1 MTQRRF
7 VLQSF
12 TSLVDQAWLSAI
24 NLFLGLALIRLAT
37 KDAYGIYAQL
47 FVGALFV
54 ASMME
59 SIIVNPLTT
68 LAPRKKDAT
77 RNRLISELS
86 QFQRVLGLALSI
98 ATAAICFGV
107 LYGFGYSNSLL
118 IAITFGAFVYTNS
131 IREFGRS
138 VGFIAGNTTQVLKGD
153 LVYGGCLIAGV
164 IGLAAVNQ
172 LHLPLLFAVMAI
184 ANVVA
189 LTQQDAIRRPVR
201 FSKRSYSAA
210 VASVWRRA
218 RLGLPGAVIAWVINY
233 SYLFLA
239 ALWIGV
245 EASADLSASRLLLM
259 PISLLVVAWSR
270 VARPHL
276 SRQIMVPEHQ
286 SLHRT
291 LLASIGSL
299 VMLSLIYIACLW
311 WALPWLQTT
320 VLGPEYASTH
330 QLILPWGL
338 YFVLYTVHMVGTAL
352 LLSSDRYPM
361 LLSASIASLALLV
374 ITIGFTL
381 AAYGTKGA
389 IITLIVI
396 EIFNV
401 ALIWG
406 YFYPAVRR
414 QYRLRG

>member
-1 MTQRRF
+1 
-7 VLQSF
+7 
-12 TSLVDQAWLSAI
+12 
-24 NLFLGLALIRLAT
+24 
-37 KDAYGIYAQL
+37 
-47 FVGALFV
+47 
-54 ASMME
+54 
-59 SIIVNPLTT
+59 
-68 LAPRKKDAT
+68 
-77 RNRLISELS
+77 
-86 QFQRVLGLALSI
+86 
-98 ATAAICFGV
+98 
-107 LYGFGYSNSLL
+107 
-118 IAITFGAFVYTNS
+118 
-131 IREFGRS
+131 
-138 VGFIAGNTTQVLKGD
+138 
-153 LVYGGCLIAGV
+153 
-164 IGLAAVNQ
+164 
-172 LHLPLLFAVMAI
+172 
-184 ANVVA
+184 
-189 LTQQDAIRRPVR
+189 
-201 FSKRSYSAA
+201 
-210 VASVWRRA
+210 
-218 RLGLPGAVIAWVINY
+218 
-233 SYLFLA
+233 
-239 ALWIGV
+239 
-245 EASADLSASRLLLM
+245 
-259 PISLLVVAWSR
+259 
-270 VARPHL
+270 
-276 SRQIMVPEHQ
+276 MVPEHQ